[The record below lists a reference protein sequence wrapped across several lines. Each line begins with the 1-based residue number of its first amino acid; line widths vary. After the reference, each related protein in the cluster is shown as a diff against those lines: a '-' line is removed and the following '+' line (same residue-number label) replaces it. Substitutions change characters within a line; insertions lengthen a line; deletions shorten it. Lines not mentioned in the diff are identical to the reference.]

1 MKTEHPNSRRG
12 FLRKGA
18 AFGIG
23 AAIVASGV
31 SRAEGQSSDGTAVA
45 TGEPVPHAAQISN
58 SDLALVT
65 KGDIAI
71 LQFLAAAEALEN
83 DLWQQYTE
91 LAHGNASFQQGL
103 QLIDPSLITYIND
116 DRRDELSHYQLINA
130 VLGQIGKLQGKTLT
144 VDVSSF
150 MVVPPP
156 NVTGI
161 AQTPRLTNLKNLTVD
176 TSWYNRYRS
185 AQNPDLPPAPG
196 ATGQLVIINGQ
207 PTVPLSDRQSGRTT
221 QLAAHCAAFHF
232 GAIEQGGASLYNGL
246 LDAVISPLA
255 RAIVAAIGPTELY
268 HFVAFHKSLER
279 LPGLH
284 EDGITFPNLRADR
297 TLAEAILPAPCS
309 FLDPALPLC
318 SVVRPR
324 SDANSGPLAAASGL
338 AASGLFEGNPGFVQA
353 AVALATAAETA
364 IAQQTAQLRAFAATA
379 V

>member
-1 MKTEHPNSRRG
+1 MKTENYNNRRG
-12 FLRKGA
+12 FLRQSATLGV
-18 AFGIG
+18 G
-23 AAIVASGV
+23 AAIAAAAV
-31 SRAEGQSSDGTAVA
+31 SSAVGQSSSA
-45 TGEPVPHAAQISN
+45 TPASVVPRIAT
-58 SDLALVT
+58 SDLSLVT

-91 LAHGNASFQQGL
+91 LAQGNASFQQAL
-103 QLIDPSLITYIND
+103 QQIDPSLITYIND

-130 VLGQIGKLQGKTLT
+130 VLGQIGQLQGKTLT
-144 VDVSSF
+144 VNVSSF

-156 NVTGI
+156 GVTGI
-161 AQTPRLTNLKNLTVD
+161 AQTPRITNLKNLNVD
-176 TSWYNRYRS
+176 TSWFNRYRS
-185 AQNPDLPPAPG
+185 AQNPDLPPAPN
-196 ATGQLVIINGQ
+196 ATEQFVIINGQ
-207 PTVPLSDRQSGRTT
+207 PTVPLSDSQSGRTT

-255 RAIVAAIGPTELY
+255 RAIVAGIGPTELY

-279 LPGLH
+279 MPKLN
-284 EDGITFPNLRADR
+284 ENGISFPDLRSDP

-309 FLDPALPLC
+309 FVDPTLPLC

-324 SDANSGPLAAASGL
+324 SDTNSGPLAAASGL

-364 IAQQTAQLRAFAATA
+364 ITQQTAQLRAFASTA
-379 V
+379 M

>member
-1 MKTEHPNSRRG
+1 M
-12 FLRKGA
+12 
-18 AFGIG
+18 
-23 AAIVASGV
+23 
-31 SRAEGQSSDGTAVA
+31 GQSSAASPTAVVPQIA
-45 TGEPVPHAAQISN
+45 TT
-58 SDLALVT
+58 DLSLVT

-91 LAHGNASFQQGL
+91 LAQGNASFQQAL
-103 QLIDPSLITYIND
+103 QQIDPSLITYIND

-156 NVTGI
+156 SVTGI
-161 AQTPRLTNLKNLTVD
+161 AQTPRITNLTNLNVD
-176 TSWYNRYRS
+176 TSWFNRYRS
-185 AQNPDLPPAPG
+185 AQNPDLPPAPN
-196 ATGQLVIINGQ
+196 ATEQFVIINGQ
-207 PTVPLSDRQSGRTT
+207 PTIPLSDSQSGRTT

-255 RAIVAAIGPTELY
+255 RAIVAGIGPTELY

-279 LPGLH
+279 LPKLNEH
-284 EDGITFPNLRADR
+284 GISFPDLRSDR

-309 FLDPALPLC
+309 FLDPTLPLC

-338 AASGLFEGNPGFVQA
+338 AASGLFQGNPGFVQA

-364 IAQQTAQLRAFAATA
+364 IASQTAQLRTFASTA
-379 V
+379 M